1 MTDALPIDALDHPD
15 HPAPQADAPAGGEG
29 ASSPSIVP
37 DHAPDHAG
45 GAGGSGAGGAAGG
58 DVERRGGRRRR
69 RRRRGGGSGGG
80 TPGGAG
86 GGAEGT
92 ARGEPGEPWPRVTPE
107 EDRDDA
113 EERLGRRREGAAGEG
128 PGEAVEGLDAEAAAD
143 IFHEAS
149 TFEQM
154 PLRSSVLR
162 GLHAMDFR
170 RPTRIQAELIPAVL
184 SGRDVLGQAKTG
196 TGKTAAFAIPL
207 LQRVDRDGP
216 MQALVLCPTRELA
229 MQITREINELGRYT
243 RLRAVAVIGG
253 ERISQQAEQLRRGA
267 QIVVSTPGR
276 LLDMHERGLIR
287 LDAVRFAVLDEVDR
301 MLDIGFRD
309 DIRRILGMC
318 PPPGQRQTIFVSATI
333 PPEVEKLAR
342 SQSRDPQKI
351 VAVTA
356 GALTTSLVRQFY
368 LPVNPWDRR
377 RLLLHMLTHEE
388 PALTVVFCRTKRG
401 VDEVCEFLKRH
412 GIDAHAI
419 HGDMYQSKRNKVIE
433 RLHAGDLS
441 VLVASDLA
449 SRGLDVD
456 GITHVINYD
465 MPEDPEVYVHRIG
478 RTARI
483 GREGVAW
490 SFVMPDQG
498 ELLTNVEMLINME
511 IPKLEYPDFKPSE
524 PPQGRRDPGAPAPAP
539 RPVNRYVASIAP
551 PIPAPQAV
559 DPGRFPG
566 GIVPSRLPPKRMF
579 GKVKTSASLKDLSLH
594 TTLPPTPTPPHGG
607 TAPEAGRAG

>member
-1 MTDALPIDALDHPD
+1 MS
-15 HPAPQADAPAGGEG
+15 PAD
-29 ASSPSIVP
+29 
-37 DHAPDHAG
+37 D
-45 GAGGSGAGGAAGG
+45 
-58 DVERRGGRRRR
+58 
-69 RRRRGGGSGGG
+69 
-80 TPGGAG
+80 T
-86 GGAEGT
+86 
-92 ARGEPGEPWPRVTPE
+92 
-107 EDRDDA
+107 DDA
-113 EERLGRRREGAAGEG
+113 DERLRRLRESAGVAVSE
-128 PGEAVEGLDAEAAAD
+128 EAVAGLDAEASAD
-143 IFHEAS
+143 IFHEDS
-149 TFEQM
+149 TFALM

-162 GLHAMDFR
+162 GLSAMDFK
-170 RPTRIQAELIPAVL
+170 RPTRIQADLIPAVL

-229 MQITREINELGRYT
+229 MQITREVNELGRYT

-267 QIVVSTPGR
+267 QIVISTPGR
-276 LLDMHERGLIR
+276 LLDMHERGIIR

-333 PPEVEKLAR
+333 SADVEKLAR
-342 SQSRDPQKI
+342 SQSRDAQKI

-412 GIDAHAI
+412 GIDAHAM

-498 ELLTNVEMLINME
+498 ELLTNVEILINME
-511 IPKLEYPDFKPSE
+511 IPKLEYPDFKPND
-524 PPQGRRDPGAPAPAP
+524 PPSGRRDPGAPPAVQ
-539 RPVNRYVASIAP
+539 RPVNRYAATMAP
-551 PIPAPQAV
+551 PIPAAQTV
-559 DPGRFPG
+559 DAGRFPG
-566 GIVPSRLPPKRMF
+566 GIVPSKLPPKRMF
-579 GKVKTSASLKDLSLH
+579 GKVKTNVSPKDHPPPSA
-594 TTLPPTPTPPHGG
+594 TGTTPPAAGAG
-607 TAPEAGRAG
+607 PEAGRAG